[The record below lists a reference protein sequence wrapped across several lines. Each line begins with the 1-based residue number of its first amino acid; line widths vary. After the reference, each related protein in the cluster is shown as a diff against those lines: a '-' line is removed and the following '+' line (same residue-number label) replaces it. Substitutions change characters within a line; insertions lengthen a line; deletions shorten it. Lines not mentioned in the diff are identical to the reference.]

1 MLYIFYLSL
10 LSFFYH
16 PIYISVLEIDSI
28 DNDLQLIVK
37 IFRDDLEDGIR
48 YTLKKEVS
56 IDNQNK
62 NELNKTS
69 IENYL
74 KSVLKVG
81 INNQKKSIF
90 FSEFILENDR
100 VKVSGK
106 INNNSKIKILEIN
119 NEILIDV
126 YPIQNNVVLVKIYDQ
141 IFSLNLGKENKISKL
156 IVE

>member
-10 LSFFYH
+10 LSFIYH

-48 YTLKKEVS
+48 YTLNKEVS

-62 NELNKTS
+62 IELNKTS

-90 FSEFILENDR
+90 FSEFILENDM
-100 VKVSGK
+100 
-106 INNNSKIKILEIN
+106 
-119 NEILIDV
+119 
-126 YPIQNNVVLVKIYDQ
+126 IQW
-141 IFSLNLGKENKISKL
+141 
-156 IVE
+156 

>member
-1 MLYIFYLSL
+1 M
-10 LSFFYH
+10 
-16 PIYISVLEIDSI
+16 
-28 DNDLQLIVK
+28 
-37 IFRDDLEDGIR
+37 
-48 YTLKKEVS
+48 
-56 IDNQNK
+56 
-62 NELNKTS
+62 
-69 IENYL
+69 
-74 KSVLKVG
+74 KVG